1 MNNINIEN
9 KTRNYILITPAKNEE
24 KNIGLCIQSVVSQTI
39 TPNLWIIID
48 DGSIDNTFKIIQDA
62 KNKHHW
68 IKCIQLN
75 DTIRDLTVHIS
86 EVIKK
91 GFDFAIDH
99 SKKHNLKYDYIAFLD
114 ADMIV
119 HDTQFFKRLIINF
132 EGDNHLGIASGKIQI
147 IENSNNSCL
156 EKRRTDTVSGGEM
169 MCRREFFN
177 DIDDVIPISFSWES
191 VLRVQAILK
200 GWKVK
205 RFNDIQVIQTR
216 QTSSAEGIKRGYFIR
231 GTSDYYLNYNPLIV
245 IAKGIRYCLE
255 RPHYIGIVYLDGY
268 FSSLIQRKEQIK
280 DKSIRRYFY
289 LTKFREIFEYNFN
302 ISNKGK

>member
-1 MNNINIEN
+1 MNNIEIEN
-9 KTRNYILITPAKNEE
+9 KTRNYILITPAKNED

-48 DGSIDNTFKIIQDA
+48 DGSIDNTFEIIQDA

-68 IKCIQLN
+68 IESIQLN
-75 DTIRDLTVHIS
+75 DTIRDLTIHIS

-119 HDTQFFKRLIINF
+119 QDKNFFEKLIVNF
-132 EGDNHLGIASGKIQI
+132 EKDSHLGIASGEIQI
-147 IENSNNSCL
+147 QEKTNNLSL

-169 MCRREFFN
+169 MCSRDFFN
-177 DIDDVIPISFSWES
+177 DIDDVIPLSFSWES
-191 VLRVQAILK
+191 VLRIQAIRK

-205 RFNDIQVIQTR
+205 RFKDIQVIQTR
-216 QTSSAEGIKRGYFIR
+216 QTSSAEGIKRGYYIK
-231 GTSDYYLNYNPLIV
+231 GTSAYYLNFNPFIV
-245 IAKGIRYCLE
+245 IAKGIKYCFT
-255 RPHYIGIVYLDGY
+255 RPYYIGIVYLYGY
-268 FSSLIQRKEQIK
+268 FSSRIQRKEQIK
-280 DKSIRRYFY
+280 
-289 LTKFREIFEYNFN
+289 
-302 ISNKGK
+302 